1 MADTFLN
8 MKHLIVSLKTSDEIF
23 DDFKHAYHQA
33 KGGKIKN
40 PHFEISFD
48 NKKDFDRFVRNLY
61 ILKYILIFKPKSVY
75 ELSKITKI
83 DVSNLNKVILFFE
96 EVGAIKVKTV
106 KISGRTVKIPMVAYD
121 TVEFKLAA

>member
-1 MADTFLN
+1 
-8 MKHLIVSLKTSDEIF
+8 MKHLIVSLKTADEIL
-23 DDFKHAYHQA
+23 DDFKQA
-33 KGGKIKN
+33 LWRTKKGKIKS

-75 ELSKITKI
+75 ELAKITKI
-83 DVSNLNKVILFFE
+83 DVSNLNKVMLFFE
-96 EVGAIKVKTV
+96 EVGALTVKTTKV
-106 KISGRTVKIPMVAYD
+106 SGRMVKTPVVAYD